1 MNAIEGMGLLLL
13 IISKGNFNATVTLH
27 LLWLHIPIDIES
39 LDPQF
44 FFYKQNWVIKSCI
57 PKKFIAQYYLGI

>member
-1 MNAIEGMGLLLL
+1 MNIPLKEWVYYLLLL

-39 LDPQF
+39 LDPQLF
-44 FFYKQNWVIKSCI
+44 VYQQNLVIKFCI
-57 PKKFIAQYYLGI
+57 PKTLLLNII